1 MYSPSNFGLS
11 ADILKVVSSVM
22 EEGRRITKENLAE
35 QVASGVWNIEGQ
47 TGSVVSVYDTSS
59 RTRFKLEVLDEMK
72 MKNSDAALKLK
83 KEISSLET
91 SISKLTP
98 LARKDDAANMKLVA
112 AKKRLEAKKA
122 EHSKLMKEE
131 VRAIMIGETNK
142 NDKSD
147 DGEGLDAVQPKEV
160 KKKFADR
167 KDKDIDNDGDTDS
180 SDEYLHRR
188 RKAISKAMEE
198 VELDE
203 AQKLFMFKT
212 KQEADKK
219 AKEIKGKVIEL
230 GPKNFA
236 VVTKD
241 LTVIE
246 EVELDELSKKTL
258 GSYVKGASQDIATKS
273 AATGRYAE
281 RANKASDDMKKTGD
295 YSQYTQKRKDDETAD
310 KMFNKSWKRRLGVAK
325 AVDKLTKEEQELD
338 ELSKKTLGS
347 YVKKA
352 GADNLSLGVG
362 LSRAAN
368 DSDNFRGSKNLKT
381 LGRKASN
388 RTVGINRAADKLTK
402 EEVELDEAK
411 MEAAVEKT
419 QADINH
425 AQKYMKAA
433 DNQGDVIKHMNR
445 LSMLR
450 KQLSYQKAKLK
461 EAKET
466 DAEMEDEDGDGEK
479 DKKKKKGKF
488 EKYDIVNTKPSD
500 NKTMMQTDEETILE
514 IAGKKLTS
522 FEKEKFDELKKKH
535 ENNKTHRLLRKQ
547 YGDKGDD
554 IFHGK
559 LIKMAK
565 GTYDGTHSKNE
576 ELELDELSTTAI
588 NTYVSRAKRD
598 TDASGESKRKKGI
611 QLALKKKWGGKV
623 GGTEAPRVPTTEE
636 VELDED
642 ANVIDNHSRLAKAHG
657 SHAKDIQNKLHDFTK
672 NVTPKGMNHPFVKET
687 VKDYDTLHKFHKDAE
702 RLHRKAI
709 VAHKSNDVSKHAISR
724 AANSIS
730 TKLKN
735 SGHFEGMSENFE
747 LDEQDQPVK
756 RGRGR
761 PRKDAAASSETTDS
775 GDRHIVNQ
783 MRKAVS
789 LNGHHVVFDNGEK
802 KHVDRVTAQ
811 AFINKYNGLD
821 KPMHKEIISKSAI
834 KSHEHFKNALKG
846 KVEAPKSNKIDMPKL
861 KSDVMIGKY

>member
-310 KMFNKSWKRRLGVAK
+310 KMFNKSWKRRIGVAK
-325 AVDKLTKEEQELD
+325 AVDKLTKEE
-338 ELSKKTLGS
+338 
-347 YVKKA
+347 
-352 GADNLSLGVG
+352 
-362 LSRAAN
+362 
-368 DSDNFRGSKNLKT
+368 
-381 LGRKASN
+381 
-388 RTVGINRAADKLTK
+388 
-402 EEVELDEAK
+402 VELDEVSREDATK
-411 MEAAVEKT
+411 HHVKVGELVNLTNPKATPRHKVVKI
-419 QADINH
+419 QGDKIH
-425 AQKYMKAA
+425 IQKDGDGAIQIFPLERVKRVKAA
-433 DNQGDVIKHMNR
+433 TYKHQQSKLATEEMEVE
-445 LSMLR
+445 LELMR
-450 KQLSYQKAKLK
+450 KGKPVK

-500 NKTMMQTDEETILE
+500 NKTMMQTDEATMLGLKEAGKWNYPADMTKTKEISDMGTTNAAKNREKRKEWRKKHKALQHKKLVQTKEARMHPNHEETILE

-565 GTYDGTHSKNE
+565 GSYDGTHSKNE
-576 ELELDELSTTAI
+576 ELELDE
-588 NTYVSRAKRD
+588 
-598 TDASGESKRKKGI
+598 
-611 QLALKKKWGGKV
+611 
-623 GGTEAPRVPTTEE
+623 
-636 VELDED
+636 D
-642 ANVIDNHSRLAKAHG
+642 ANVIDNHSRLVKAHG

-811 AFINKYNGLD
+811 AFLHKYNVLD
-821 KPMHKEIISKSAI
+821 KPIHKEIISKSAI

>member
-310 KMFNKSWKRRLGVAK
+310 KMFNKSWKRRIGVAK

-352 GADNLSLGVG
+352 GANDNLSLGVG

-368 DSDNFRGSKNLKT
+368 DSDNFRGSRNLKT

-565 GTYDGTHSKNE
+565 GSYDGTHSKNE
-576 ELELDELSTTAI
+576 ELELDE
-588 NTYVSRAKRD
+588 
-598 TDASGESKRKKGI
+598 
-611 QLALKKKWGGKV
+611 
-623 GGTEAPRVPTTEE
+623 
-636 VELDED
+636 D
-642 ANVIDNHSRLAKAHG
+642 ANVIDNHSRLVKAHG

-687 VKDYDTLHKFHKDAE
+687 VKDYNTLHKFHKDAE

-802 KHVDRVTAQ
+802 KHVDRITAQ

>member
-1 MYSPSNFGLS
+1 MYSPSNFGFS

-22 EEGRRITKENLAE
+22 EEGRRITKETLDE

-98 LARKDDAANMKLVA
+98 LARKDDSANMKLVA
-112 AKKRLEAKKA
+112 SKKRLEAKKA

-131 VRAIMIGETNK
+131 SYKTSAGATEAKVVQAVGQIKHFAKEMYKGDIKKAYNDWAGKTTFGPVLKAEVLKRAGGVNEATDPV
-142 NDKSD
+142 DK
-147 DGEGLDAVQPKEV
+147 KELT
-160 KKKFADR
+160 KSFEKR

-180 SDEYLHRR
+180 SDEYLHKR
-188 RKAISKAMEE
+188 RKAISKAMKEE
-198 VELDE
+198 VLDE

-241 LTVIE
+241 LTVI
-246 EVELDELSKKTL
+246 
-258 GSYVKGASQDIATKS
+258 
-273 AATGRYAE
+273 
-281 RANKASDDMKKTGD
+281 
-295 YSQYTQKRKDDETAD
+295 
-310 KMFNKSWKRRLGVAK
+310 
-325 AVDKLTKEEQELD
+325 
-338 ELSKKTLGS
+338 
-347 YVKKA
+347 
-352 GADNLSLGVG
+352 
-362 LSRAAN
+362 
-368 DSDNFRGSKNLKT
+368 
-381 LGRKASN
+381 
-388 RTVGINRAADKLTK
+388 

-500 NKTMMQTDEETILE
+500 DKNKTMMQTDEETILE

-522 FEKEKFDELKKKH
+522 FEKEKFYELKKKH
-535 ENNKTHRLLRKQ
+535 ENNKTHRLLRKH

-554 IFHGK
+554 IFYGK

-565 GTYDGTHSKNE
+565 GSYDGTHSKNE
-576 ELELDELSTTAI
+576 EL
-588 NTYVSRAKRD
+588 
-598 TDASGESKRKKGI
+598 
-611 QLALKKKWGGKV
+611 
-623 GGTEAPRVPTTEE
+623 
-636 VELDED
+636 
-642 ANVIDNHSRLAKAHG
+642 
-657 SHAKDIQNKLHDFTK
+657 
-672 NVTPKGMNHPFVKET
+672 
-687 VKDYDTLHKFHKDAE
+687 
-702 RLHRKAI
+702 
-709 VAHKSNDVSKHAISR
+709 
-724 AANSIS
+724 
-730 TKLKN
+730 
-735 SGHFEGMSENFE
+735 E

-761 PRKDAAASSETTDS
+761 PRKDAAASSETSDS

-811 AFINKYNGLD
+811 AFINKYNNLD

-861 KSDVMIGKY
+861 KSDVMTGKY